1 MGIAGQHGLPCAI
14 LLPGFEAFK
23 HVRAAAD
30 DGAPDGLLRIAQT
43 SDGYIWLAG
52 TRSIASM
59 ARPSS
64 GSTGR
69 RDRAGGAPRPRR

>member
-1 MGIAGQHGLPCAI
+1 MVIAGQHDLSCAI

-52 TRSIASM
+52 DALYRFDGATFERIDW
-59 ARPSS
+59 PQ
-64 GSTGR
+64 GSGR
-69 RDRAGGAPRPRR
+69 RAPRPRR